1 MLSCWI
7 QLTRDS
13 EQYQETII
21 PFESLSYLEF
31 APAVSA
37 KLKVALPDFK
47 VEENLGFEPT
57 SSGEHIF
64 LKVKKINL
72 STLDVTR
79 KLSEITGLKMSSIG
93 YSGMKDKRGECVQ
106 WFSIPFQEELE
117 NLIGSL
123 ENDQLMV
130 ITKHLNA
137 RKLRIG
143 SHKENNFRIKLRDC
157 RGERSEFER
166 RLYRMMEQGIP
177 NYFGVQRFGKHM
189 NNIRTMMDLAQE
201 RPNLLTPEF
210 SKKRMAKSVI
220 NKSMLISA
228 ARSYMFNQVL
238 STRIKSGNWNEYVPG
253 DVINLNGTDSYFLV
267 ANDQWDDTL
276 EERLNNFDIHIS
288 GPLAGII
295 AQEYKYVTKSKAA
308 DIEGVCLMKFRPLL
322 KKMIEM
328 NVLASRRPMRFRP
341 KDLRWSWEG
350 DDILDLS
357 FSLRRGCYATSLLRE
372 VCLID

>member
-13 EQYQETII
+13 DQYQETII

-37 KLKVALPDFK
+37 KLKVAFTDFK

-72 STLDVTR
+72 STLDVAR

-130 ITKHLNA
+130 ITKHLNT

-157 RGERSEFER
+157 RGEKSEFER
-166 RLYRMMEQGIP
+166 RLYRVMEQGIP

-189 NNIRTMMDLAQE
+189 NNIRTVMNLAQE

-210 SKKRMAKSVI
+210 SKKRMAKSVL
-220 NKSMLISA
+220 NKGILISA
-228 ARSYMFNQVL
+228 ARSYVFNQVL
-238 STRIKSGNWNEYVPG
+238 STRIESGNWNEYVPG
-253 DVINLNGTDSYFLV
+253 DVINLDGTDSYFLV

-308 DIEGVCLMKFRPLL
+308 DIEGVYLIKFRPLV
-322 KKMIEM
+322 KKLIEM

>member
-13 EQYQETII
+13 DQYQETII

-37 KLKVALPDFK
+37 KLKVALTDFK

-72 STLDVTR
+72 STLDVAR

-93 YSGMKDKRGECVQ
+93 YSGMKDKRAECVQ

-130 ITKHLNA
+130 ITKHLNT

-157 RGERSEFER
+157 RGEKSEFER
-166 RLYRMMEQGIP
+166 RLYRVMEQGIP

-189 NNIRTMMDLAQE
+189 NNIRTVMNLAQE

-210 SKKRMAKSVI
+210 SKKRMAKSVL
-220 NKSMLISA
+220 NKGILISA
-228 ARSYMFNQVL
+228 ARSYVFNQVL

-253 DVINLNGTDSYFLV
+253 DVINLDGTDSYFLV

-308 DIEGVCLMKFRPLL
+308 DIEGVYLIKFRPLV
-322 KKMIEM
+322 KKLIEM

>member
-1 MLSCWI
+1 
-7 QLTRDS
+7 
-13 EQYQETII
+13 
-21 PFESLSYLEF
+21 LEF

-37 KLKVALPDFK
+37 KLKVALTDFK

-72 STLDVTR
+72 STLDVAR
-79 KLSEITGLKMSSIG
+79 KISEITGLKMSSIG

-130 ITKHLNA
+130 ITKRLNT

-157 RGERSEFER
+157 RGEKSEFER

-189 NNIRTMMDLAQE
+189 NNIRTVMNLARE
-201 RPNLLTPEF
+201 RPNLLTPDF

-220 NKSMLISA
+220 NKGILISA

-253 DVINLNGTDSYFLV
+253 DVINLDGTDSYFLV

-276 EERLNNFDIHIS
+276 EERLNNLDIHIS

-308 DIEGVCLMKFRPLL
+308 DIEGVWLMKFRPLL
-322 KKMIEM
+322 KKLIEM